1 MKTDNNIPAQCDC
14 CTAPADPDR
23 RRALG
28 GVLAAAVSPLLVH
41 PAFASAGSERSPRPA
56 VGDRLAFMLGE
67 RKDQAIGPGDIEP
80 GTAPVLAYPKDPGTG
95 EVLASRAN
103 ILVVVRLDPSSL
115 SEEVAAKAVDGVV
128 AYSALCT
135 HNGCPVTVRDPT
147 QTKLVCNCH
156 GSVFDPA
163 HRGVVLDGPAYRRLP
178 MLPLQ
183 LERGEL
189 VVAAPFDGPIGPPT

>member
-1 MKTDNNIPAQCDC
+1 MTKDKNMPAPCDC
-14 CTAPADPDR
+14 CRAPADPDR

-41 PAFASAGSERSPRPA
+41 PAFASGGAERSPRPA

-67 RKDQAIGPGDIEP
+67 HKDQAIRPENVEA
-80 GTAPVLAYPKDPGTG
+80 GTAPILAYPKDPGSG
-95 EVLASRAN
+95 EVLGSRAN
-103 ILVVVRLDPSSL
+103 ILVVVRLDPASL
-115 SEEVAAKAVDGVV
+115 SEAVAAHAVDGVV

-163 HRGVVLDGPAYRRLP
+163 DRGVVLDGPAYRRLP
-178 MLPLQ
+178 MLPLR
-183 LERGEL
+183 LEGGEL